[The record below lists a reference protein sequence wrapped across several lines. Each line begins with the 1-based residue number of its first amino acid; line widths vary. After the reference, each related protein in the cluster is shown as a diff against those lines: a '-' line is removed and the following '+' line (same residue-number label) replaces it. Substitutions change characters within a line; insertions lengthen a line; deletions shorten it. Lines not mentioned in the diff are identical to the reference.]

1 MVDLTDLRKA
11 NAARDK
17 EWAKGG
23 DMGLAFHT
31 IELGGECGELL
42 NKIKKVIRQ
51 EMGLPGS
58 RTTREEIELEIGDV
72 QICLD
77 LVAMKLG
84 IDTNK
89 ALCRAFNEK
98 SEQMGFKTRI

>member
-1 MVDLTDLRKA
+1 MVDLTDLRRA
-11 NAARDK
+11 NVARDR

-23 DMGLAFHT
+23 DLGLAFHT

-42 NKIKKVIRQ
+42 NKIKKVLRE

-58 RTTREEIELEIGDV
+58 RTTKEEIETEMGDV
-72 QICLD
+72 LICLD

-84 IDTNK
+84 VDLN
-89 ALCRAFNEK
+89 LSVCRAFNEK
-98 SEQMGFKTRI
+98 SEGMGFTTRL